1 MAGKRINSNREQVEK
16 ARQLLL
22 AAIFTDTG
30 TSRLAARQAVKQ
42 LLGPILAAR
51 DAGLSFEEIA
61 EKFAQAGLELA
72 PTTLRQY
79 FFDLKAEEERARQT
93 LKNAERIAHVKA
105 VLEQKA
111 NQAYEEQSFG
121 VALEHAK
128 RVNAQVSAPDFLS
141 EGSRTVKTGIP
152 LPPKIETQE
161 EGDKSRDTAKP
172 EPKAQA
178 AKEQPVQPVQQ
189 RFEVPGVPAPVE
201 VELPSPDGDGMT
213 LDELQQALSGAG
225 DPTELTEDLVL
236 INGRVYWAASKRPFR
251 GKLSRA
257 HLSVLRA
264 KGRLI
269 APTKGR
275 SSGDFVNMRS
285 TL

>member
-1 MAGKRINSNREQVEK
+1 MATKRINSNREQVEK

-51 DAGLSFEEIA
+51 DAGLSFDEIA

-79 FFDLKAEEERARQT
+79 FFELKAEEERARQT

-141 EGSRTVKTGIP
+141 ESTGKVKTAIP
-152 LPPKIETQE
+152 LPPKVESPE
-161 EGDKSRDTAKP
+161 EGGKARETPKPEAKP
-172 EPKAQA
+172 QA
-178 AKEQPVQPVQQ
+178 VKVQPVPQ
-189 RFEVPGVPAPVE
+189 RTEAPEVPAPVE
-201 VELPSPDGDGMT
+201 VELPSPDGEGMT
-213 LDELQQALSGAG
+213 LDELQQALAGAG

-275 SSGDFVNMRS
+275 SSGDFVNMRTS
-285 TL
+285 L